1 MLNGRN
7 WWTDTPVTYDYT
19 EDFNKRVED
28 AAKMVWEKNA
38 DHGGDIKG
46 LSDFVDAV
54 KQVLGI
60 INKPRIDQEKS
71 A

>member
-7 WWTDTPVTYDYT
+7 WWTDSNVKFEY
-19 EDFNKRVED
+19 EQDFNKRIED
-28 AAKMVWEKNA
+28 AAKMVWQNNA
-38 DHGGDIKG
+38 DQDGNING

-60 INKPRIDQEKS
+60 INKPIIDQEKS